1 MSKETENNEM
11 QVITDSETLSLINRA
26 EIDMQITTAKK
37 FPRSIKKFLDE
48 SLELATLNEQIAEE
62 CAYALP
68 RKEDGKVKMIEGP
81 SARFG
86 EIVASAWG
94 NCRAGARVVSEDGQ
108 FVTAQ
113 GIFHDLEKNVAITYE
128 VRRRITGKSGKKFT
142 ADMIGVTGNAACSIA
157 LRNAILK
164 GIPKAFWIGPYEASR
179 KTAMGNAKTLVSR
192 RSDAINYFKK
202 FGITEEQICNVLD
215 VKGAE
220 DIGLEELATLTAI
233 KNAIKEGD
241 TTIEQAFNMSKA
253 DESKRDD
260 VVSRFTDPKPTDPST
275 GEIPITPEEKAEAQT
290 GLPNMDT
297 TDDGWPDP
305 PGEHAEPCAE
315 CGETG
320 GHAPSCPFAEPPE
333 GK

>member
-1 MSKETENNEM
+1 MSDDIEM
-11 QVITDSETLSLINRA
+11 DVLTDSGTLALINRA

-37 FPRSIKKFLDE
+37 FPRSIKSFLNE
-48 SLELATLNEQIAEE
+48 ALELATLNEKIAEE

-68 RKEDGKVKMIEGP
+68 RKENGKVKMIEGP

-94 NCRAGARVVSEDGQ
+94 NCRAGARVVAEDGQ

-128 VRRRITGKSGKKFT
+128 VRRRITGKSGNKFS
-142 ADMIGVTGNAACSIA
+142 ADMVAVTGNAACSIA

-164 GIPKAFWIGPYEASR
+164 GVPKAFWIGPYEESR

-192 RSDAINYFKK
+192 RSDALNYFKK
-202 FGITEEQICNVLD
+202 FGVTEDQICIVLE
-215 VKGAE
+215 VKGVD

-241 TTIEQAFNMSKA
+241 TTVEQAFNPPKDTGKS
-253 DESKRDD
+253 DEIMD
-260 VVSRFTDPKPTDPST
+260 RFKDPGKTETVDTTT
-275 GEIPITPEEKAEAQT
+275 GEVIESEFPTEPEPAKEPCELCGKVDGHELSCT
-290 GLPNMDT
+290 HPDNVPPDVS
-297 TDDGWPDP
+297 DEGWPDSP
-305 PGEHAEPCAE
+305 NH
-315 CGETG
+315 
-320 GHAPSCPFAEPPE
+320 
-333 GK
+333 

>member
-1 MSKETENNEM
+1 MSTENEM

-26 EIDMQITTAKK
+26 EIDMQISTAKK
-37 FPRSIKKFLDE
+37 FPRSIKTFLNE
-48 SLELATLNEQIAEE
+48 SLELATLNEKIAEE

-68 RKEDGKVKMIEGP
+68 RKENGKVKMIEGP

-94 NCRAGARVVSEDGQ
+94 NCRAGARVVAEDGQ

-128 VRRRITGKSGKKFT
+128 VRRRITGKSGQKFS
-142 ADMIGVTGNAACSIA
+142 ADMVAVTGNAACSIA

-164 GIPKAFWIGPYEASR
+164 GVPKAFWIGPYEESR

-192 RSDAINYFKK
+192 RGDAIGYFKK
-202 FGITEEQICNVLD
+202 FGVTEEQICGVLE
-215 VKGAE
+215 VKGID

-241 TTIEQAFNMSKA
+241 TTVEQAFNPHKA
-253 DESKRDD
+253 EDKRDE
-260 VVSRFTDPKPTDPST
+260 VVNRFTKAETVNPTT
-275 GEIPITPEEKAEAQT
+275 GEIPITPEEKTEAET
-290 GLPNMDT
+290 TTLPNVDV
-297 TDDGWPDP
+297 DDDWPEP
-305 PGEHAEPCAE
+305 PAAVEPCPE
-315 CGETG
+315 CGEVG
-320 GHAPSCPFAEPPE
+320 GHAMSCPNAEPPE
-333 GK
+333 GE